1 MTLKMMPSAA
11 KNIVVI
17 GGVNRDIKSRF
28 HKKATFLAD
37 SHEGMIARHDG
48 GVGRNI
54 AEVLGRLGVPV
65 SLIGAFGDD
74 AESRAMAT
82 HLIRH
87 NVDLTHALIAEN
99 CEADTFIAVHDHQ
112 GELITAINQMPLIE
126 AITPNY
132 IATKSEVIC
141 QADFVICD
149 CNLSE
154 DSLQAIAS
162 LDRKGALVIDAVSAA
177 KIHKIKKIVLK
188 IDILKLSRNEALSLC
203 DAPAD
208 TDASA
213 LIHQLCERGITQ
225 ALISD
230 GANGF
235 SLNDGNNIHHL
246 EAIPATPQSVTGAG
260 DCLLGGYIFG
270 LATGHDITAAA
281 GFGRQAAYLSTK
293 TIAAINDYIS
303 PDNLATSID

>member
-1 MTLKMMPSAA
+1 M
-11 KNIVVI
+11 
-17 GGVNRDIKSRF
+17 
-28 HKKATFLAD
+28 
-37 SHEGMIARHDG
+37 
-48 GVGRNI
+48 
-54 AEVLGRLGVPV
+54 
-65 SLIGAFGDD
+65 
-74 AESRAMAT
+74 
-82 HLIRH
+82 
-87 NVDLTHALIAEN
+87 
-99 CEADTFIAVHDHQ
+99 HDHQ

-126 AITPNY
+126 AITPSY
-132 IATKSEVIC
+132 IAAKSEVIC

-177 KIHKIKKIVLK
+177 KIHKIKKLLLK
-188 IDILKLSRNEALSLC
+188 IDILKLSRNEALCLC
-203 DAPAD
+203 DATED
-208 TDASA
+208 TDVSA
-213 LIHQLCERGITQ
+213 LIHQLYERGITQ

-235 SLNDGNNIHHL
+235 ALNEGNRIHHL

-270 LATGHDITAAA
+270 LATGHDMTVAA
-281 GFGRQAAYLSTK
+281 GFGKQAAYLSTK

-303 PDNLATSID
+303 PDNLVTSID